1 MIKTEKLYSLDD
13 ISVIPEVSSD
23 IKSRS
28 ECNPFT
34 ESIEGK
40 SGFLPV
46 IAAPMDSV
54 VDEENYENFWE
65 SGLSCIIPRTVSIE
79 KRLKLCE
86 KVFCAFGFKEIEEEF
101 LGKDYEGKKLYILID
116 VANGHMTYQ
125 FELGKSLREKYG
137 DRLKL
142 MGGNIANPETY
153 KCYDNYGFD
162 YVRCG
167 IGGGCFIKGTKILLA
182 DGREVSIEN
191 IKPGDNIINSKG
203 NIDTVINTTKIISNN
218 NLLKINDSITCTE
231 NHQFYVVNKSDM
243 NNISDENLHEYAYW
257 IQARELDSEKHM
269 LIKLNV

>member
-54 VDEENYENFWE
+54 VDEENYKSFWE
-65 SGLSCIIPRTVSIE
+65 SGISCIIPRTIPLE
-79 KRLKLCE
+79 ERLKLCK

-101 LGKDYEGKKLYILID
+101 LEKNYEGKKLHILID

-125 FELGKSLREKYG
+125 FELGKSLKNKYG

-153 KCYDNYGFD
+153 TCYDNYGFD

-167 IGGGCFIKGTKILLA
+167 IGGGCFIRGTKVLMS

-191 IKPGDNIINSKG
+191 IKPGDSIINSKG
-203 NIDTVINTTKIISNN
+203 DIDTVIDTTKLISDKE
-218 NLLKINDSITCTE
+218 LLKINESITCTE
-231 NHQFYVVNKSDM
+231 NHQFYVINKSDIDS
-243 NNISDENLHEYAYW
+243 ISDDNIHEFAHW
-257 IQARELDSEKHM
+257 IQAKDLDTEKHM
-269 LIKLNV
+269 LIELNV

>member
-28 ECNPFT
+28 ECNLFT

-54 VDEENYENFWE
+54 VDEENYKSFWE
-65 SGLSCIIPRTVSIE
+65 SGISCVIPRTVPLE
-79 KRLKLCE
+79 ERLKLCK

-101 LGKDYEGKKLYILID
+101 LEKNYEGKKLYILID

-125 FELGKSLREKYG
+125 FELGKSLKNKYG

-167 IGGGCFIKGTKILLA
+167 VGGGCFIKGTKILLA